1 MNDTLDTPLSHPK
14 TEATQALA
22 PLPMPSTNYSKVA
35 GLSALASAVLTA
47 CGGGGSSD
55 IAVILPASPPGPP
68 APTIPVPTTTQAAR
82 FLLQA
87 QFSASDADIADV
99 QSMGYKA
106 WLDAQTNAP
115 ASMTGWDWMM
125 SKGYNSLGYRN
136 TIAQT
141 DYMAWHQLITS
152 SDAVR
157 KRMALALSELFVVS
171 VNSMAIA
178 ARIFSMANY
187 WDVLAAGAFSNYR
200 ALLEDITLNPAM
212 GVYLNTRGN
221 KKGNPATGSA
231 PDENYAREVLQL
243 FSIGLYELN
252 LDGTNKLNAS
262 GQPLET
268 YDQSTITSLANV
280 FTGYDFN
287 YAGSVTDTNPL
298 QVKNRMVV
306 TASLHETGA
315 VTFLGKTIPANTAP
329 AEALKQALDTIFNHP
344 NVGPFFGKQLIQRL
358 VTSNPS
364 SAYVARVVGVF
375 NNNGAG
381 VRGDLK
387 AVFKAVLLDTEARDD
402 SKLTQPTWGKQRE
415 PIVRFVQWARTF
427 NVTSASDS
435 WTIGDLSDVATRLGQ
450 SPLRSGSVFNFFRPG
465 YVPPNTALASQNLVA
480 PEFQLTNEST
490 VAGYLNFMLGCV
502 KGGFNSSIGGLTA
515 PTYTAEVALA
525 SNPTALV
532 SRMNLLLCAGQLSAA
547 SQSTITSAISSIS
560 GTSATGLITRV
571 QAAILLTMACP
582 EYLVQK

>member
-1 MNDTLDTPLSHPK
+1 
-14 TEATQALA
+14 
-22 PLPMPSTNYSKVA
+22 
-35 GLSALASAVLTA
+35 
-47 CGGGGSSD
+47 
-55 IAVILPASPPGPP
+55 
-68 APTIPVPTTTQAAR
+68 VPTAAQAAR

-87 QFSASDADIADV
+87 QFSASDAEITAV
-99 QSMGYKA
+99 QSQGYAA
-106 WLDAQTNAP
+106 WLDAQIAAP
-115 ASMTGWDWMM
+115 VSITGWDWLM
-125 SKGYNSLGYRN
+125 SKGYNNSLNVN

-141 DYMAWHQLITS
+141 DYMAWHQLIS
-152 SDAVR
+152 STDAVR
-157 KRMALALSELFVVS
+157 KRMALALSEFFVVS
-171 VNSMAIA
+171 VNGLPINW
-178 ARIFSMANY
+178 RIFAMAQY
-187 WDVLAAGAFSNYR
+187 WDVLAAGAFGNYR
-200 ALLEDITLNPAM
+200 TLLEEITLNPAM

-243 FSIGLYELN
+243 FSLGLYELN
-252 LDGTNKLNAS
+252 QDGSNRLNAS
-262 GQPLET
+262 GQPIET
-268 YDQSTITSLANV
+268 YDQTAITSLANV
-280 FTGYDFN
+280 FTGYNFD
-287 YAGSVTDTNPL
+287 ATGSVTATNPTNPL

-306 TASLHETGA
+306 TSSLHETAA
-315 VTFLGKTIPANTAP
+315 VTFLGKTIAANTSA

-344 NVGPFFGKQLIQRL
+344 NVGPFFCKQLIQRL

-364 SAYVARVVGVF
+364 RAYVTRVVGVF
-375 NNNGAG
+375 NNNGNG

-387 AVFKAVLLDTEARDD
+387 AVFKAVLLDAEARDD

-427 NVTSASDS
+427 NVTSATDS

-465 YVPPNTALASQNLVA
+465 YVPPNTALATQGLVA

-502 KGGFNSSIGGLTA
+502 RGGLNSSNGGLTA
-515 PTYTAEVALA
+515 PAYIAEVALA
-525 SNPTALV
+525 SNPAALV
-532 SRMNLLLCAGQLSAA
+532 NRLNLLLCAGQLSAT
-547 SQSTITSAISSIS
+547 SQAAITTAINSIS
-560 GTSATGLITRV
+560 ATSATGPITRV